1 MNMKSKVGID
11 FSKVEQAR
19 GAARAIAEDV
29 QTFVDEYTTVAVERT
44 LCRFVG
50 IDGVDGNQVPLP
62 NVVVEHLVEENALSN
77 GALFYL
83 ASAMVATGKEPQEI
97 AEEVSDGK
105 IKLTQFPAASEQ
117 EVADILAP
125 YIKACLLY
133 TSILLLAVG

>member
-62 NVVVEHLVEENALSN
+62 LS
-77 GALFYL
+77 LIHISEPTRQDRPSRMPS
-83 ASAMVATGKEPQEI
+83 SA
-97 AEEVSDGK
+97 
-105 IKLTQFPAASEQ
+105 
-117 EVADILAP
+117 
-125 YIKACLLY
+125 
-133 TSILLLAVG
+133 